1 MNEKQMV
8 GEKAVEY
15 IKDGMVVGLGTGST
29 VYYTIRKLGELV
41 RGGLKIKGVPTSEQ
55 TAALAK
61 EEGIPLVDLKE
72 VDALDIA
79 IDGADQ
85 VDSNLNLIKGGGG
98 ALLREKIIANAAS
111 SFIVIADS
119 TKLAHKLGTFPLPV
133 EVVQFG
139 VYMTAMNIISL
150 GCVPKLREKEGQP
163 FITDNGNYILD
174 CDFKRI
180 ESPAELE
187 VQLNMIPGV
196 VENGLIVNSASRL
209 ITIENGE
216 LSEKEPAES

>member
-98 ALLREKIIANAAS
+98 ALLREKIIANAA
-111 SFIVIADS
+111 
-119 TKLAHKLGTFPLPV
+119 
-133 EVVQFG
+133 
-139 VYMTAMNIISL
+139 
-150 GCVPKLREKEGQP
+150 
-163 FITDNGNYILD
+163 
-174 CDFKRI
+174 
-180 ESPAELE
+180 PAL
-187 VQLNMIPGV
+187 L
-196 VENGLIVNSASRL
+196 
-209 ITIENGE
+209 
-216 LSEKEPAES
+216 